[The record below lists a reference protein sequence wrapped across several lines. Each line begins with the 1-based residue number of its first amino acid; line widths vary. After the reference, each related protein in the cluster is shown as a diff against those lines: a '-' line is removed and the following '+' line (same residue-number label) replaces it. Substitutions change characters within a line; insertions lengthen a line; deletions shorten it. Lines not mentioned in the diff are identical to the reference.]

1 MSKKGLWIVII
12 FIVLVLA
19 SFLAGGQTADDWE
32 KRLKTSPD
40 DRELLLKLGRFYHD
54 QAGLED
60 RADAV
65 EKAEKH
71 LSRLLSL
78 APDNA
83 DALAYMGSVLTI
95 KARASAP
102 SMESLEYLN
111 QGFSMLDRAVLLS
124 PENLEIRLVR
134 GVNSVHVP
142 AEFGRGDLALEDF
155 RAIEKLLAGASRPPD
170 PRFLLTYNF
179 YYGTLLAGRGEMAAA
194 EPWLKKVIE
203 LGPDSPLAAQA
214 RKTLE
219 GRRRP

>member
-1 MSKKGLWIVII
+1 MSKIVKWIVIM
-12 FIVLVLA
+12 FIVLFLA
-19 SFLAGGQTADDWE
+19 SFLACCQSADAWE
-32 KRLKTSPD
+32 TQLKKSPD
-40 DRELLLKLGRFYHD
+40 DRELLLMLGRFYHE

-60 RADAV
+60 RAEAV

-78 APDNA
+78 EPENA
-83 DALAYMGSVLTI
+83 DALVYRGSVLTI

-111 QGFSMLDRAVLLS
+111 QGFSLMDRAVLLS

-134 GVNSVHVP
+134 SVNSVHVP

-179 YYGTLLAGRGEMAAA
+179 FYGTFLAGRGEMAAA
-194 EPWLKKVIE
+194 EPRLKKVIE

-214 RKTLE
+214 RTILE
-219 GRRRP
+219 ERRRP

>member
-1 MSKKGLWIVII
+1 MSKKDFWIVIV
-12 FIVLVLA
+12 FTVLVLA
-19 SFLAGGQTADDWE
+19 LLLAGGQTAEDWE
-32 KRLKTSPD
+32 KQLKKSPD
-40 DRELLLKLGRFYHD
+40 ERELLLKLGRFHHD

-78 APDNA
+78 EPENA
-83 DALAYMGSVLTI
+83 AALVYMGSVLTI

-111 QGFSMLDRAVLLS
+111 QGFSMMDRAVLLS

-134 GVNSVHVP
+134 GVNGVHVP

-179 YYGTLLAGRGEMAAA
+179 FYGTFLAGRGEMAAA
-194 EPWLKKVIE
+194 EPRLKKVIE

-214 RKTLE
+214 RTILE
-219 GRRRP
+219 ERRRP